1 MFSYL
6 FTFNFDIVN
15 KSNISNT
22 VLLKSPCIVMGP
34 LDAHVSSYR
43 VWNEKKEQSNILI
56 CQIIFPFIIFFVKIS
71 YSYHKG
77 NKKPGHDAVCIIITH
92 NVTLNVITTKARSR
106 ICVWLFFLSD
116 SATVVYRIR
125 VYKTPAAYKKIKGL
139 GWWLIEIWLKF
150 FQFLLKKAP
159 KTGLLGKK
167 VAVYLNFNWIF

>member
-56 CQIIFPFIIFFVKIS
+56 CQLISPFIVFFVRIS

-92 NVTLNVITTKARSR
+92 NVTLNVSQQRPVQEYVYDYFSCQILRPSYSYMNGAQQPNADTGFHA
-106 ICVWLFFLSD
+106 D
-116 SATVVYRIR
+116 SNDGRTYSVAS
-125 VYKTPAAYKKIKGL
+125 KTS
-139 GWWLIEIWLKF
+139 
-150 FQFLLKKAP
+150 
-159 KTGLLGKK
+159 
-167 VAVYLNFNWIF
+167 